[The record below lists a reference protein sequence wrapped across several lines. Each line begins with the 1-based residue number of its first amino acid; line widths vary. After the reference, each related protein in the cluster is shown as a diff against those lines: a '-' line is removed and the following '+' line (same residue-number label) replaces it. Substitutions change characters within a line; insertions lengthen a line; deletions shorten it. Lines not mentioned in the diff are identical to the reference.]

1 MRVLFC
7 LLLLV
12 PLLSTASRA
21 APAQTSLAPS
31 PSDQCDAAIASAEYV
46 DRLPPHLLGAI
57 ARVESGRPDPRTG
70 RLDPWPWTI
79 NAEGTGAF
87 FPTKED
93 AIAAVQRLRA
103 RGVRSIDVGCL
114 QINLMFHPNA
124 FTSLDEAF
132 EPTANARY
140 AARFLDELRAGSK
153 DWLQAIGDYH
163 SQTPVLGEDY
173 RQRVL
178 ALWRDPNLSGWGL
191 SLASAYQDFA
201 PHRQIYADFAPASQ
215 AYGAFLATNPALA
228 DVPKRPSA
236 R

>member
-1 MRVLFC
+1 MRVVLHLLPLA
-7 LLLLV
+7 LLLLL
-12 PLLSTASRA
+12 PRP
-21 APAQTSLAPS
+21 APAQIRPVSS
-31 PSDQCDAAIASAEYV
+31 PSAMCDSAIASAEYAG
-46 DRLPPHLLGAI
+46 RLPPHLLGAI

-79 NAEGTGAF
+79 NAQGTGAF

-93 AIAAVQRLRA
+93 AIAAVQRLQA

-124 FTSLDEAF
+124 FASLDEAF

-140 AARFLDELRAGSK
+140 AARFLDELRTSTK
-153 DWLQAIGDYH
+153 DWMQAIGDYH

-173 RQRVL
+173 RQRVM
-178 ALWRDPNLSGWGL
+178 ALWRDPDLSGWGL

-201 PHRQIYADFAPASQ
+201 PHRQAYADFAPASQ
-215 AYGAFLATNPALA
+215 AYGAFTITDPALA
-228 DVPKRPSA
+228 GPPKLRPG

>member
-1 MRVLFC
+1 MRVSFRLLPIVLALFA
-7 LLLLV
+7 L
-12 PLLSTASRA
+12 PRP
-21 APAQTSLAPS
+21 APAQTRFVPPPANLCTS
-31 PSDQCDAAIASAEYV
+31 AIANAEYAGG
-46 DRLPPHLLGAI
+46 LPPHLLGAI

-70 RLDPWPWTI
+70 QLDPWPWTI

-87 FPTKED
+87 FPTKAD
-93 AIAAVQRLRA
+93 AIAAVERLEA
-103 RGVRSIDVGCL
+103 RGVRSIDVGCM

-132 EPTANARY
+132 EPVANARY

-178 ALWRDPNLSGWGL
+178 ALWRNPGLSDWDL

-201 PHRQIYADFAPASQ
+201 SNKQVYADFAASRS
-215 AYGAFLATNPALA
+215 AYGAFATTDPALA
-228 DVPKRPSA
+228 AGAKLPR
-236 R
+236 

>member
-1 MRVLFC
+1 MRVVLC
-7 LLLLV
+7 LL
-12 PLLSTASRA
+12 PLLLALVLPHP
-21 APAQTSLAPS
+21 APAQVPS
-31 PSDQCDAAIASAEYV
+31 PADMCESAIASAEYAG
-46 DRLPPHLLGAI
+46 RLPPHLLGAI

-79 NAEGTGAF
+79 NAQGTGAF
-87 FPTKED
+87 FPTKAD
-93 AIAAVQRLRA
+93 AIAAVQRLQA
-103 RGVRSIDVGCL
+103 SGVRSIDVGCL

-124 FTSLDEAF
+124 FASLDEAF
-132 EPTANARY
+132 EPVANARY
-140 AARFLDELRAGSK
+140 AARFLDELRTASK

-178 ALWRDPNLSGWGL
+178 ALWRDPQLSGWGL

-201 PHRQIYADFAPASQ
+201 PHRRIYADFAPTSQ
-215 AYGAFLATNPALA
+215 AYGAFTVTDPALA
-228 DVPKRPSA
+228 PVPRGRSG